1 MEEKQFGYKELLL
14 SPAMLGSNTT
24 MGRSEDTITKVLQ
37 VGM

>member
-24 MGRSEDTITKVLQ
+24 MGRSHYKER
-37 VGM
+37 